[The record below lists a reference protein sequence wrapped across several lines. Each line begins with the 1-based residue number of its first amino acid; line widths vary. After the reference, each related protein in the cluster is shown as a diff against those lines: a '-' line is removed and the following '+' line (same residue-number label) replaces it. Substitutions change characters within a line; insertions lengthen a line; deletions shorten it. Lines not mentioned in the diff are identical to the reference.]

1 MGVMES
7 VGLTVG
13 AEHPAVILAI
23 AALLDYAIGDP
34 WGWPHPV
41 RVMGWAIDRYTRAV
55 WAWGQK
61 PFEGWIYRWAGVG
74 LTVTLVGG
82 SALVAWGLI
91 AGATRLHPLLG
102 LGVHSVM
109 LASCFAGRSL
119 RAAAIEVLTPL
130 TAGDRAAA
138 RSRLAMYVGRDTD
151 NLSEPEILR
160 ALLESVTEN
169 ATDGVTAPLFYALVG
184 AFLPGVGS
192 APLAIAFKAASTL
205 DSTVGYRR
213 SPYTDLGWCSAK
225 LDDLLTWL
233 PCRATVGTIALLS
246 GRPGH
251 VLGLCRRDAP
261 QDPSPNAGWSEC
273 AYAAALDVQVGG
285 LNYYQGVAKEKP
297 RLGEAIAPITP
308 AVIQQ
313 ALGLTRRCVLLWL
326 AGAIAALLWP
336 TLPL

>member
-102 LGVHSVM
+102 LGG
-109 LASCFAGRSL
+109 AQRDAG
-119 RAAAIEVLTPL
+119 VLL
-130 TAGDRAAA
+130 CGAQSAGGGDRGA
-138 RSRLAMYVGRDTD
+138 D
-151 NLSEPEILR
+151 
-160 ALLESVTEN
+160 
-169 ATDGVTAPLFYALVG
+169 AP
-184 AFLPGVGS
+184 
-192 APLAIAFKAASTL
+192 
-205 DSTVGYRR
+205 DSRR
-213 SPYTDLGWCSAK
+213 S
-225 LDDLLTWL
+225 
-233 PCRATVGTIALLS
+233 
-246 GRPGH
+246 
-251 VLGLCRRDAP
+251 
-261 QDPSPNAGWSEC
+261 
-273 AYAAALDVQVGG
+273 GG
-285 LNYYQGVAKEKP
+285 
-297 RLGEAIAPITP
+297 
-308 AVIQQ
+308 
-313 ALGLTRRCVLLWL
+313 
-326 AGAIAALLWP
+326 GAIALGDVRGP
-336 TLPL
+336 RHRQPL